1 MKIFKKKEYEKL
13 MKKYKEEYDCY
24 ETRRLIQLIYAI
36 ANSENFTKFNQMMR
50 IKNNQYKDSRMSTI
64 MCIKDKLH
72 FTFVHHYEKAGTEDF
87 KFESN
92 EFTFTQCIDYIYK
105 TMSGTESFNYF
116 MIGLI

>member
-13 MKKYKEEYDCY
+13 MKKYKDEYDCY

-64 MCIKDKLH
+64 MCMKDKLH
-72 FTFVHHYEKAGTEDF
+72 FTFKHYYKDTARDF
-87 KFESN
+87 EFESMN
-92 EFTFTQCIDYIYK
+92 FSFTQCIDYIYE